1 MNRQLTHIARCT
13 LLAAPLCLLPVDG
26 VVAGLL
32 SPDAVMYGLSRA
44 EAESLA
50 SADVTP
56 EGAAA
61 SGARTD
67 SGRDDL
73 PERTRAESL
82 DQPGLLSSTTTG
94 AMAPGPD
101 GPPTGT
107 GAAAWLAGAP
117 VRAQTIVSYLSAHPT
132 LLLPVPFLD
141 GIFRPPR
148 TVAA

>member
-1 MNRQLTHIARCT
+1 MNRKLTHIARCT

-50 SADVTP
+50 PADVTA
-56 EGAAA
+56 EGAA
-61 SGARTD
+61 GPNARD
-67 SGRDDL
+67 ESGRDDS
-73 PERTRAESL
+73 PERTQSELIS
-82 DQPGLLSSTTTG
+82 QPGLSSTTAG

-101 GPPTGT
+101 GPPTGS
-107 GAAAWLAGAP
+107 GAAVWLAGAP
-117 VRAQTIVSYLSAHPT
+117 VRAHTIVTYLSAHPT

-148 TVAA
+148 SVAA